1 MQLVGEME
9 LERRDIELP
18 DGTVRNQLSTVH
30 IKKCRYLEQSGCVG
44 MCVNM
49 CKVRA
54 SQLLSHAGD
63 VSQIHAARAASGTY
77 VTILRVCRFQRRSSS
92 AKTWACRCIWSQT
105 LTT

>member
-49 CKVRA
+49 CKVR
-54 SQLLSHAGD
+54 SLLGSHLCLPSSHCWIPPAGAQECACD
-63 VSQIHAARAASGTY
+63 ACC
-77 VTILRVCRFQRRSSS
+77 IL
-92 AKTWACRCIWSQT
+92 
-105 LTT
+105 